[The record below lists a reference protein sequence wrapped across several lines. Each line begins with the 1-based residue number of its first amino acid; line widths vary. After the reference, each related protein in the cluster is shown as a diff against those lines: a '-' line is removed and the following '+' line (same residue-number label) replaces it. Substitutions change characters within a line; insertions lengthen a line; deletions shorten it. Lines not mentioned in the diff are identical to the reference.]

1 VRSVGNKG
9 FTLIEIIILIVMA
22 AILLPAILV
31 PFATGV
37 QKGRKPEMVNTAVY
51 LAHQKMEEFMKF
63 NYGNAALNPIAL
75 TPFVNADIPT
85 YQWQWEIVY
94 GDSNFNTSATDV
106 GYKKILVRVKDPEN
120 DSYEIHSVV
129 THFP

>member
-1 VRSVGNKG
+1 MKSIGNRG
-9 FTLIEIIILIVMA
+9 FTLIEIIIVIIMA
-22 AILLPAILV
+22 AILLPAIIV

-37 QKGRKPEMVNTAVY
+37 QKGRKPEMVNTAIY

-63 NYGNAALNPIAL
+63 NYGNAALNPIGL
-75 TPFVNADIPT
+75 TPYVNADIST

-106 GYKKILVRVKDPEN
+106 GYKRILVRVKDPEN
-120 DSYEIHSVV
+120 DNYEIYSVV